1 MSLKSELIKALSSSP
16 GSFISGEELAQ
27 NLGVSRNAVWKAI
40 SSLRHDGYDISA
52 VTNKGYSLCGGTA
65 ALSAEAVNAF
75 ADGRLDGVSITVLD
89 TVDSTN
95 AEAKRLADRY
105 AGTVL
110 IVADR
115 QTAGRGRLG
124 RSFYSPGGTGLYM
137 SLMYHPQ
144 NSLSENLAVTAA
156 AAVAVVRSVERLTGL
171 VTQIKWVNDIF
182 LCGKKICGILTEA
195 VTDFESGSAGYI
207 VVGIG
212 VNVTTDDFPDG
223 LSATAGKIGVKDL
236 DRNRLAAEIASELVG
251 LIEHLSDRSFMD
263 EYRSHSAVIG
273 KEITYTKNGV
283 AHTAVALSIDD
294 NGGLTVQGDG
304 DTLVLNTGEISV
316 RLK

>member
-16 GSFISGEELAQ
+16 GSFVSGEELAQ
-27 NLGVSRNAVWKAI
+27 SLGVSRNAVWKAI

-52 VTNKGYSLCGGTA
+52 VTNRGYSLCGGTA
-65 ALSAEAVNAF
+65 SLSAEAVNAF
-75 ADGRLDGVSITVLD
+75 ADGRLDGVKITVLD

-105 AGTVL
+105 TGTLL
-110 IVADR
+110 IAADR

-124 RSFYSPGGTGLYM
+124 RNFYSPGGTGLYM
-137 SLMYHPQ
+137 SLMYHPE
-144 NSLSENLAVTAA
+144 NSLFENLVVTAA
-156 AAVAVVRSVERLTGL
+156 AAVAVVRAVERLTGL
-171 VTQIKWVNDIF
+171 VPQIKWVNDIY

-195 VTDFESGSAGYI
+195 VTDIESGTAGYI

-212 VNVTTDDFPDG
+212 VNVTTDYFPDG
-223 LSATAGKIGVKDL
+223 LSETAASIGIKGL
-236 DRNRLAAEIASELVG
+236 DRNRLAAEIASELSG
-251 LIEHLSDRSFMD
+251 LIGHLNDRSFMD
-263 EYRSHSAVIG
+263 EYRSHSAVLG

-294 NGGLTVQGDG
+294 DGGLAVQGDQG
-304 DTLVLNTGEISV
+304 NLVLNTGEISV